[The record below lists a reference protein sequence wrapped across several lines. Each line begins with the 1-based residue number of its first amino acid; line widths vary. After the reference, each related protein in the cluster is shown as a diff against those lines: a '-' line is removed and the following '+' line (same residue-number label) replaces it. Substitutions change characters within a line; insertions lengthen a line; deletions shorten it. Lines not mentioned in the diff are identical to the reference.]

1 MKKLILFLSISL
13 ASISLIGQEDYVQ
26 YPKYET
32 VVNKLF
38 KEYSLSELLSN
49 SYFEF
54 QKRPKGWY
62 ILVKNY
68 NDGMKII
75 KNELFWDREIG
86 SFKDIDVEKISDL
99 ESNETYMEDYLKAQN
114 AQNYNICPYFGYEGW
129 DLDVIKDFKNSS
141 ILSDTLLYALGR
153 AYSSFASNLLNNNS
167 GLADSNYQ
175 YSLPQGKNCM
185 TDNQLE
191 NYRLYR
197 HLAIDNFKKLAV
209 RNPNFETIVGP
220 IWIKVSNEYLTSFLD
235 LRIYQNELEA
245 SKEIVDGLY
254 DAFYISIAKNYL
266 NSCAQNAVL
275 FTNGDND
282 TYPLLYLQSK
292 YGFRK
297 DVLVVNLS
305 LLNTERYFISMK
317 DKVFDSEGLKFR
329 LSNNQISDGKRDF
342 VLLLDNGNG
351 PMELKELIDFVIN
364 DENTMNYDGRDYYYL
379 PTNQFLISTV
389 NDTISW
395 GVDNSYIFKNQLIVL
410 DFLANNKMKRPV
422 YFASSIGSDAYFGLE
437 PYLKSEGLAL
447 RLTAQKEEMS
457 SSQLFLVNSTVM
469 YKNMMDIFDFASIE
483 KASQS
488 EKYFCSNYRYFF
500 QNLANTLIVEHKN
513 DSAKTVLDKC
523 IEIIPNKL
531 VPFDY
536 YMVYIIENYYSI
548 GEFEKANQIIKQL
561 IYNLKNA
568 NEVYEEKS
576 LLQIKENQ
584 EATLEK
590 INELA
595 SQYSQLEIIENLE
608 K

>member
-1 MKKLILFLSISL
+1 M
-13 ASISLIGQEDYVQ
+13 
-26 YPKYET
+26 
-32 VVNKLF
+32 
-38 KEYSLSELLSN
+38 
-49 SYFEF
+49 
-54 QKRPKGWY
+54 
-62 ILVKNY
+62 
-68 NDGMKII
+68 
-75 KNELFWDREIG
+75 
-86 SFKDIDVEKISDL
+86 
-99 ESNETYMEDYLKAQN
+99 
-114 AQNYNICPYFGYEGW
+114 
-129 DLDVIKDFKNSS
+129 
-141 ILSDTLLYALGR
+141 
-153 AYSSFASNLLNNNS
+153 
-167 GLADSNYQ
+167 
-175 YSLPQGKNCM
+175 
-185 TDNQLE
+185 
-191 NYRLYR
+191 
-197 HLAIDNFKKLAV
+197 
-209 RNPNFETIVGP
+209 
-220 IWIKVSNEYLTSFLD
+220 
-235 LRIYQNELEA
+235 
-245 SKEIVDGLY
+245 
-254 DAFYISIAKNYL
+254 
-266 NSCAQNAVL
+266 
-275 FTNGDND
+275 
-282 TYPLLYLQSK
+282 
-292 YGFRK
+292 
-297 DVLVVNLS
+297 VNLS

-317 DKVFDSEGLKFR
+317 DIVFDTEDLKFR

-364 DENTMNYDGRDYYYL
+364 DENTVNYDGRDYYYL